1 MLPSNYTYGKE
12 TASCRIDIMEYRGE
26 KNHTIQGTIHY
37 GHDKHYNSSAIVKT
51 YQVDFS
57 KKYHIFAVEWTKTDI
72 KQFVYNNNYRS
83 ENIDRMMWSGKGEN
97 PYTKNEKPFDIPFY
111 FILNVAVR
119 GRYFPEYIYG
129 HPLTR
134 VARSQPSQV

>member
-1 MLPSNYTYGKE
+1 
-12 TASCRIDIMEYRGE
+12 MEYRGE
-26 KNHTIQGTIHY
+26 RNHTIQGTIHY
-37 GHDKHYNSSAIVKT
+37 GHDKQHYNSSAIVKT

-57 KKYHIFAVEWTKTDI
+57 KKKYHIFAVKWTKTDI
-72 KQFVYNNNYRS
+72 KWLVDNGNYHS
-83 ENIDRMMWSGKGEN
+83 ENIDRMMWSEKGEN
-97 PYTKNEKPFDIPFY
+97 PYTKNGQPFNIPFY

-119 GRYFPEYIYG
+119 GRYFPENIYG